1 MSPLP
6 FCTLTR
12 MLSPRRVIYWRMV
25 LKGVAIVY
33 GVSFVAGL
41 VLAFDNITPQSNPN
55 VYPLLALVA
64 EAVGVALAL
73 RVAHTTRLSYL
84 LAIGI
89 GLWLVSG
96 TSGFVGAQSV
106 TSWLDSSVFVATTV
120 ILGRLLLGT
129 GRVTPTLDLSLTGI
143 VHDRNSGLL
152 GHRAGRSM
160 F

>member
-1 MSPLP
+1 MI
-6 FCTLTR
+6 
-12 MLSPRRVIYWRMV
+12 SPRWFTYWRMV

-41 VLAFDNITPQSNPN
+41 VLAYENITPQSNPY
-55 VYPLLALVA
+55 VYPLLALVT

-84 LAIGI
+84 FAIGI

-96 TSGFVGAQSV
+96 MSVLVGVQSV
-106 TSWLDSSVFVATTV
+106 TSWLESSVFVATTV
-120 ILGRLLLGT
+120 ILGRSLLGT
-129 GRVTPTLDLSLTGI
+129 GRMTPTLDLSLKGI

-152 GHRAGRSM
+152 GHRAGRPI